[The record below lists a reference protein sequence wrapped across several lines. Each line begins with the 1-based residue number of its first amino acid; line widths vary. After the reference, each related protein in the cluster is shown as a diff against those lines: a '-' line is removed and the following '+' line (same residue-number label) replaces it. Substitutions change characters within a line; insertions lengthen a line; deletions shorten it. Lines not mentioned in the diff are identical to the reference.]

1 MNPEDDP
8 EARIRQLEQPLADR
22 GAVELGTSQRPD
34 DYQTSAL
41 PPPVYGPPH
50 QPYPPQSPYSAP
62 PFGVSFPPGPTKS
75 GVPLGLIFGLVAA
88 VAVFIV
94 AGIGALV
101 WTLNSK
107 TEEITGRPGI
117 SIATGDDDPRG
128 GSVTIGPSREA
139 PTVLLPT
146 QLPTQ
151 LPSDEP
157 KVAVAPAGGN
167 YSVSGVKRNETVE
180 CNGSNITVSG
190 VNNTV
195 TLLGHCLSVTVSGV
209 ENQVSIDSADEIG
222 ASGFDNQVVYHSGD
236 PEVNVTSRNT
246 VTRG

>member
-1 MNPEDDP
+1 MWHHLRMKPEDDP
-8 EARIRQLEQPLADR
+8 EARIRQLEQPLADY
-22 GAVELGTSQRPD
+22 GAVELGTSQPAGT

-50 QPYPPQSPYSAP
+50 QQPYPAQSPYSAP

-75 GVPLGLIFGLVAA
+75 GAPFGLIFGF
-88 VAVFIV
+88 VAVVVVVIV

-101 WTLNSK
+101 WTLSSA
-107 TEEITGRPGI
+107 TEEIAGQPGI
-117 SIATGDDDPRG
+117 SIATGDDPRG

-139 PTVLLPT
+139 PTWLPD
-146 QLPTQ
+146 
-151 LPSDEP
+151 DEPP
-157 KVAVAPAGGN
+157 KVAVAPAGGQ
-167 YSVSGVKRNETVE
+167 YSVSGVDENETIE
-180 CNGSNITVSG
+180 CNGANISVSG

-209 ENQVSIDSADEIG
+209 ENQVTIDSVDQIG
-222 ASGFDNQVVYHSGD
+222 ASGFDNQVTYHSGD

-246 VTRG
+246 VTQG